1 MKKQLTLLLLT
12 FLASLILG
20 CGDDSSFSPGGGI
33 SSSNIISKVK
43 FTIASDNLNPEFIK
57 VTYLPGT
64 PPTTI
69 DTIDS
74 FTVGGALVI
83 SAFGAD
89 RFGAKTS
96 GNNITF
102 VSNYGSIESSC
113 TLDIDGSC
121 SSTLTSLGD
130 LPPISTASIAGTT
143 TEIIAANIVIYTL
156 GEESFFDA
164 NGNGFFDDG
173 DIFNTATDDTD
184 EPYLDNNNNNTFDA
198 GTDEPIDI
206 DGNGAY
212 TPADGL
218 YSGSNCQHSSLCSPS
233 PSIIIWDDVQID
245 LITAGG
251 G

>member
-102 VSNYGSIESSC
+102 VSYRWQLLLHTNIARR
-113 TLDIDGSC
+113 
-121 SSTLTSLGD
+121 SSTH
-130 LPPISTASIAGTT
+130 
-143 TEIIAANIVIYTL
+143 IYCIHCWY
-156 GEESFFDA
+156 
-164 NGNGFFDDG
+164 N
-173 DIFNTATDDTD
+173 
-184 EPYLDNNNNNTFDA
+184 
-198 GTDEPIDI
+198 
-206 DGNGAY
+206 
-212 TPADGL
+212 
-218 YSGSNCQHSSLCSPS
+218 H
-233 PSIIIWDDVQID
+233 
-245 LITAGG
+245 
-251 G
+251 